1 MVSRRQVLLPKLGQQ
16 VAPFPRYRIVFQEY
30 KLRRHANR
38 RRVSPQAARWEML
51 EVSREEFVPV
61 QAGFPRTGPTWAL
74 RVPTSSRTVHR
85 SQEAVAHRFRRLGV
99 ARPLRFAAALRLSAV
114 VAVLQFEAA
123 VPLRSEALVRLQFV
137 AVVLLLRFAVA
148 AVARQLV
155 AAALPRTAVVARL
168 PTEVAALHRIG
179 AAVPRLT
186 VAVVLHRTEA
196 VAPRRPIEVA
206 ALRPTEEALG
216 AYPEAVTADRLAAP
230 AVQVALEAQVA
241 LAVGDRGNTK

>member
-85 SQEAVAHRFRRLGV
+85 SQEAVAHRFRRLV
-99 ARPLRFAAALRLSAV
+99 AARPLRFAAALRLSAV

-137 AVVLLLRFAVA
+137 AVVPLLRFAVA
-148 AVARQLV
+148 AVALQLV
-155 AAALPRTAVVARL
+155 AAALPRTAV
-168 PTEVAALHRIG
+168 AALHRTG
-179 AAVPRLT
+179 AVAPRLT

-196 VAPRRPIEVA
+196 VAPRRPIEAV

-216 AYPEAVTADRLAAP
+216 AYPEAVMADRLAAP